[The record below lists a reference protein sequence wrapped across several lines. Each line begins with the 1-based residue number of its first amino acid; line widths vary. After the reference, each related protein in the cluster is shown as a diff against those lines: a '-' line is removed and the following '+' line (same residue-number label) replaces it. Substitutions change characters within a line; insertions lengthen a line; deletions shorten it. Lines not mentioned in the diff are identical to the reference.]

1 MEGKGIC
8 ELCEKALTGDELV
21 CCTGCSDRLDVEL
34 QPFVEAVNEFA
45 GAALDPDVQ
54 RRLDAADRR
63 VNAAK
68 SRSKG

>member
-8 ELCEKALTGDELV
+8 ELCEEALTGDEMV
-21 CCTGCSDRLDVEL
+21 FCTACSARLDVEL
-34 QPFVEAVNEFA
+34 VPFVEAVNEFA
-45 GAALDPDVQ
+45 EAARDPDVQ